1 MTNDP
6 MGPTGPYGE
15 TTKRR
20 RIDEDDDEDDEEE
33 EVEEDRED
41 GGGGG
46 DADATTTTSSGADV
60 NADRRRRLI
69 EARSADRRRRRLQ
82 AEAAELRNASFPG
95 DEFYVGEQMREV
107 PDPNVLGDGDDDDG
121 DAEPGGRNDEN
132 DDDDDDDD
140 LNDFVDADDG
150 YGESGGEDDG
160 DYVDDGGGGDGV
172 DDAALFFGTNRG
184 RRKGGVGKRRRRR
197 REGDDDDDEEE
208 EDDDGEDLLEDALR
222 DYQPIAALDT
232 YGREGIDDR
241 DYDDLDADERAMAER
256 VLDERDRERRRRFG
270 GIDRGGRSG
279 GFYGALEEQLEG
291 EVEEDIEG
299 RRRRRGLFGGIDD
312 DDYDDED
319 GAGRGGEGRRRAG
332 VDEDV
337 DLDDFEGQEEV
348 NLEAFDVPLR
358 EWIAQDKTR
367 REVQRKFR
375 VFLSTF
381 REGEEDLMEDDPA
394 AVDREGVDAAES
406 RKRRARLL
414 ARTPP
419 TYEERIRHMCSSN
432 GAALEV
438 SYLHLV
444 AKQPTLALWI
454 SEAPRDV
461 LDVLNEAAT
470 RHALRLFPSY
480 HAIRDE
486 IHVRVS
492 DVPIV
497 DSLRDLRRNNL
508 DGLVKV
514 SGVITR
520 RSGVFPQL
528 KLAYYDCMRCKFT
541 TGPYRIEDATSHSSG
556 PGDGGNGGRGDIS
569 DSHSPTL
576 CPECDSDGPFR
587 LNPTRSRY
595 RNYQRVNLQ
604 ERPGSV
610 PPGRVP
616 RTKEVVFLDD
626 LVDIARP
633 GEEVEVTGVFC
644 SSYDYHLTNR
654 SGFPVFQTYVLANH
668 VRKREDASS
677 ASNLSEADRKLI
689 LGLAADPNIGKRIV
703 ASIAPSIYGLDHVKM
718 ALAMALFG
726 AVPKNIDDKH
736 RIRGDVNVLILGD
749 PGTAK
754 SQMLKYAEA
763 TAPRAV
769 YSTGKGASA
778 VGLTAS
784 VHKDPLTKEWTLE
797 GGALVLADRGV
808 CLIDEFDKMNEQD
821 RTSIHE
827 AMEQQSI
834 SVSKAGIVTSLQA
847 RCSVIAAA
855 NPIGGRYDSSCTLAE
870 NVELTDPIL
879 QRFDC
884 LCVLQDVVD
893 PVSDERLASFVTESH
908 MMSVPTSDVARGRQL
923 APERARLE
931 SADGVDSGDL
941 IPQALLRKYI
951 QYARA
956 NCRPAL
962 RGGTF
967 DQEKLRK
974 ESTSSGGVPIAV
986 RHIESIM
993 RMSEAH
999 AKMHLRDYVRDD
1011 DMDASI
1017 KMMLESFISAQKFS
1031 VRRSL
1036 RRSFA
1041 KFMSSGEDRVHLLL
1055 HILQDMMRNEAMY
1068 QTIRQRQLKDKRDA
1082 AVEVL
1087 EVPLEEFESRARD
1100 RRIYDVADFCKGQE
1114 FEDAGYTL
1122 DMRRR
1127 LIVRNYA

>member
-1 MTNDP
+1 MANDP
-6 MGPTGPYGE
+6 TGPTGPYGE
-15 TTKRR
+15 TPKRR
-20 RIDEDDDEDDEEE
+20 RIDEEEEEEEEEGEGGNDDAVASGRGPDNDDDDDEDDEGG
-33 EVEEDRED
+33 RGR
-41 GGGGG
+41 GGG
-46 DADATTTTSSGADV
+46 TTSSSSAS
-60 NADRRRRLI
+60 DRRRRLI
-69 EARSADRRRRRLQ
+69 EARSAERRRRRLQ
-82 AEAAELRNASFPG
+82 AEAAELRGASFPG
-95 DEFYVGEQMREV
+95 DEFYVGE
-107 PDPNVLGDGDDDDG
+107 GDLM
-121 DAEPGGRNDEN
+121 EN
-132 DDDDDDDD
+132 
-140 LNDFVDADDG
+140 
-150 YGESGGEDDG
+150 
-160 DYVDDGGGGDGV
+160 
-172 DDAALFFGTNRG
+172 
-184 RRKGGVGKRRRRR
+184 
-197 REGDDDDDEEE
+197 
-208 EDDDGEDLLEDALR
+208 ALR

-241 DYDDLDADERAMAER
+241 DYGGLDAEERAAAER
-256 VLDERDRERRRRFG
+256 ILDERDRERRRLIRLG
-270 GIDRGGRSG
+270 GDGGRSR

-291 EVEEDIEG
+291 EVDEDVEG
-299 RRRRRGLFGGIDD
+299 RRRRRGLFGSRIDD
-312 DDYDDED
+312 GDDDADGASRGED
-319 GAGRGGEGRRRAG
+319 GEGGGRTG
-332 VDEDV
+332 DDDV
-337 DLDDFEGQEEV
+337 DVDDDDFEGQEEV

-358 EWIAQDKTR
+358 EWIAQSKTR
-367 REVQRKFR
+367 REIQRKFR

-381 REGEEDLMEDDPA
+381 REGGEEDDA
-394 AVDREGVDAAES
+394 AREGDDADEAET
-406 RKRRARLL
+406 RRRRRLL

-438 SYLHLV
+438 SYMHLV
-444 AKQPTLALWI
+444 REQPTVALWI

-470 RHALRLFPSY
+470 RHTLRLFPSY

-528 KLAYYDCMRCKFT
+528 KLAYYDCVRCKFA
-541 TGPYRIEDATSHSSG
+541 TGPYRIEDATSNSSG
-556 PGDGGNGGRGDIS
+556 PEGAGGRDIS
-569 DSHSPTL
+569 DAHSPTV

-587 LNPTRSRY
+587 LNPSRSRY

-626 LVDIARP
+626 LVDVARP
-633 GEEVEVTGVFC
+633 GEEVEVTGIFC
-644 SSYDYHLTNR
+644 SSYDYHLTQR

-668 VRKREDASS
+668 IRKKEDASS

-689 LGLAADPNIGKRIV
+689 LGLASDPNIGKRIV
-703 ASIAPSIYGLDHVKM
+703 ASIAPSIYGLEHVKM

-797 GGALVLADRGV
+797 GALVLADRGV

-908 MMSVPTSDVARGRQL
+908 IMSVPTSEVARGAAL

-967 DQEKLRK
+967 DQEKVIH
-974 ESTSSGGVPIAV
+974 S
-986 RHIESIM
+986 
-993 RMSEAH
+993 
-999 AKMHLRDYVRDD
+999 
-1011 DMDASI
+1011 
-1017 KMMLESFISAQKFS
+1017 
-1031 VRRSL
+1031 
-1036 RRSFA
+1036 
-1041 KFMSSGEDRVHLLL
+1041 
-1055 HILQDMMRNEAMY
+1055 
-1068 QTIRQRQLKDKRDA
+1068 
-1082 AVEVL
+1082 
-1087 EVPLEEFESRARD
+1087 
-1100 RRIYDVADFCKGQE
+1100 
-1114 FEDAGYTL
+1114 
-1122 DMRRR
+1122 
-1127 LIVRNYA
+1127 